1 MAHTSTLFG
10 ILFVLLPA
18 IALTFV
24 TSTNITS
31 STDLLSPE
39 LLEKTWTISAPSI
52 DKLEIQVAGN
62 VFVDYDSSLQSND
75 QVAAKIIMRS
85 SSSKLLEPVEATS
98 IGSNDNGLRLHY
110 KNQQVHVEGLV
121 TTEILLSKP
130 NALRSVSST
139 NAQNVVLTDNVVV
152 KEDKEA
158 ELHFS
163 THGSGHLFVESAS
176 DSFDVR
182 SIGLVVSGDGGIQF
196 QASSLKIAGEL
207 VVSLVGSGHV
217 AVLAQDSLIASKVES
232 AVAGTGKVVVQT
244 PDFQAETI
252 ATEIVGN
259 GDVTYETSG
268 MCGEEKIRLAAE
280 GSVNAAS
287 IVCKNADISI
297 LGTGEVIVQAT
308 ERLSALLLLT
318 GSVKYVNARPKSIQS
333 SGIVLESSIKPAE
346 VVPLVKYPPL
356 NPPNRAATGVFLTVE
371 PANNHAN
378 PYVHARPVIAT
389 TMRLQNLSASLP
401 ESMSALVLFEVALVA
416 MAFTSFSVFKFQ
428 QRRIRNKYQT
438 LLP

>member
-1 MAHTSTLFG
+1 MARTSTVFA
-10 ILFVLLPA
+10 ILFVLLPT
-18 IALTFV
+18 IALASV
-24 TSTNITS
+24 TSTNVTR
-31 STDLLSPE
+31 STDSSSPE
-39 LLEKTWTISAPSI
+39 LLEKTWTVSAASL
-52 DKLEIQVAGN
+52 DKLEIRVAGN
-62 VFVDYDSSLQSND
+62 VFVDYDSSLQSDD
-75 QVAAKIIMRS
+75 QVAAKIIMRA
-85 SSSKLLEPVEATS
+85 SSSKLLEPVEATD
-98 IGSNDNGLRLHY
+98 IGGVNDNGLRLHY

-130 NALRSVSST
+130 NALRSISST
-139 NAQNVVLTDNVVV
+139 NAQNVVLADNVVL

-163 THGSGHLFVESAS
+163 THGNGHLFVGSS
-176 DSFDVR
+176 GSFDVR

-196 QASSLKIAGEL
+196 QSSSVKITNEL

-217 AVLAQDSLIASKVES
+217 AVLADSLIANKVES
-232 AVAGTGKVVVQT
+232 AVAGTGKAVVRT
-244 PDFQAETI
+244 PGFQVETI

-268 MCGEEKIRLAAE
+268 TCGDEKIRLAAE

-287 IVCKNADISI
+287 IVCKNADIFI

-308 ERLSALLLLT
+308 ERLSAMLLLT

-346 VVPLVKYPPL
+346 VVSSTQYDPLSL
-356 NPPNRAATGVFLTVE
+356 PNRAATGVFLTVE
-371 PANNHAN
+371 PANNN
-378 PYVHARPVIAT
+378 VSPYIHTRPVVAA